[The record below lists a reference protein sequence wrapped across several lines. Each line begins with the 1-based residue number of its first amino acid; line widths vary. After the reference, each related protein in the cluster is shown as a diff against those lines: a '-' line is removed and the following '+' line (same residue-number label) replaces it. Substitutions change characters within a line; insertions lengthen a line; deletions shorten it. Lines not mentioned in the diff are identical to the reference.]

1 MRIIRTIILYYSTIK
16 LPIILI
22 WKRSKTAVMPIMRII
37 RIIRIMQVPLF
48 HHVHLKH
55 MNGNGSC

>member
-1 MRIIRTIILYYSTIK
+1 MS
-16 LPIILI
+16 
-22 WKRSKTAVMPIMRII
+22 IMRII

-55 MNGNGSC
+55 MIGMAVVDDDELRDHPDLLDDPLSRTYPYFITST